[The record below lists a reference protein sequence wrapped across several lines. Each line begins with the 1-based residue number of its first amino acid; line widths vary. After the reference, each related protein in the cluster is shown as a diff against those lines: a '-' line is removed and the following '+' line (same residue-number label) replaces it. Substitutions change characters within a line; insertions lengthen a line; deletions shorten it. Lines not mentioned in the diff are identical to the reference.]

1 MIRRL
6 GVSAGWL
13 RALVEA
19 WLIGLLLLASL
30 LSLYPD
36 LPARL
41 VQQGMVFIG
50 AAAAL
55 WLAARW
61 RLPGSG
67 WLKAL
72 AQTLG
77 VSLIFGGGTAW
88 AFQSVSD
95 WLARMSSAEGSD
107 SPNTLLLFI
116 LLLLISPLVTFVG
129 FRVSVVIWV
138 AWSRLQRRR
147 LLWSIVQ
154 DHLLVAVVVQLLVI
168 VPFVLYNVS
177 SSSFART
184 LGVNSE
190 NPSASLVVR
199 LVVGILPQLSLLS
212 ILVVLVLIA
221 VLPLSAIAS
230 YLVARRTTRRLRG
243 LAAATTALR
252 QGDYEARV
260 PVVGEDEVAA
270 LQTDFNGMAADLGA
284 NVHALQA
291 EREKVAALL
300 RSRRELV
307 AGVSHELR
315 TPMTVIRSY
324 LETALDRPD
333 TDAAMAHDLAVIQG
347 EVTRLQSLVDDLFAL
362 SRAEVS
368 QLELSLGPVNVGAV
382 VCDVVRT
389 AAPVAWKQ
397 QRVELVADVPPDLPA
412 AAADTKRLEQVL
424 RNLINNGVR
433 HASPGGV
440 VAVSAHAEADVICLE
455 VRDTGAGIAPEH
467 LPHIWER
474 YFHANTGGTGLGLA
488 LVKSLVE
495 AMGGTVD
502 VASRAG
508 EGCTFS
514 VRLPKAVTSDE

>member
-1 MIRRL
+1 MSRRWV
-6 GVSAGWL
+6 GVGWL
-13 RALVEA
+13 RALLEA
-19 WLIGLLLLASL
+19 WLLGLLLLASL

-41 VQQGMVFIG
+41 VLQGMLFVG
-50 AAAAL
+50 AASAL

-61 RLPGSG
+61 RLSRDR

-72 AQTLG
+72 AQTVG
-77 VSLIFGGGTAW
+77 VCLIFGGGTAW

-95 WLARMSSAEGSD
+95 WLARSTPADDVSVLNA
-107 SPNTLLLFI
+107 LLLP
-116 LLLLISPLVTFVG
+116 SPFVTFIG
-129 FRVSVVIWV
+129 FRLSAVIWV
-138 AWSRLQRRR
+138 AWSRFQRRR

-184 LGVNSE
+184 LGVNDE

-199 LVVGILPQLSLLS
+199 LVVGILPQLILFS
-212 ILVVLVLIA
+212 ILVVIVLIA

-230 YLVARRTTRRLRG
+230 YLVARRTTRRLRA

-270 LQTDFNGMAADLGA
+270 LQADFNGMAANLSA
-284 NVHALQA
+284 NVRALQA

-300 RSRRELV
+300 RSRRDLV

-315 TPMTVIRSY
+315 TPMTVMRSY
-324 LETALDRPD
+324 LEAALDRPE
-333 TDAAMAHDLAVIQG
+333 TDAAMAHDLTVIEG
-347 EVTRLQSLVDDLFAL
+347 EVTRLQALVDDLFAL
-362 SRAEVS
+362 SRAEVN
-368 QLELSLGPVNVGAV
+368 QLELTLGAVDVGAV

-412 AAADTKRLEQVL
+412 ASADTMRLEQVL

-433 HASPGGV
+433 HASPGGL
-440 VAVSAHAEADVICLE
+440 VAVAARAEADTVCLE
-455 VRDTGAGIAPEH
+455 VRDTGGGIPPEQ

-474 YFHANTGGTGLGLA
+474 YVHGANGGSGLGLA

-495 AMGGTVD
+495 AMGGAVD
-502 VASRAG
+502 VTSREG
-508 EGCTFS
+508 EGCTFT
-514 VRLPKAVTSDE
+514 VRLPKDRTED